1 MRRSLPWL
9 VLVLSVGLVEAHAEL
24 DVQLRTATAKIAA
37 HPGDAGLYLRRGE
50 LHRVHGDWDAAER
63 DYARAK
69 SLNPDLAIVDFCRG
83 HMLLRSGRTAEATL
97 ALGTYVRARPYD
109 PRAHALRAEALAA
122 LGRSREAAQ
131 DYDRALALASNQE
144 PLRPDWRPG
153 RERARVASGLD
164 SRAAPSGA
172 PPRAEAAEGSLKAPR
187 KIPPPTV
194 RLMRGPYLQS
204 ATPTSSV
211 VRWRTDLATDSVIVF
226 GAWPGSL
233 GRLAVDRA
241 RVKDHVVKL
250 EGLLPDTRYGYAIG
264 STRGV
269 LSGGN
274 GDASFV
280 TSPLPG
286 TEKPTRIWVLGDSG
300 TADAAA
306 SRVRDA
312 YAAFAGSRST
322 DVWLMLGDN
331 AYDDG
336 TDDEYQRAVFDMY
349 PETLRSVALWPA
361 FGNHDG
367 ISANSTT
374 QSGPYYDNF
383 TLPVDGS
390 AGGVASLTEA
400 YYSFDYANIHFIC
413 LDSYESGRAQDG
425 AMLRWL
431 TRDLAAD
438 RALWTIAFWHHPPYS
453 KGSHDSDN
461 ERELVEMRQNV
472 LPILEARGVD
482 LVLTGHSHSYERS
495 YLLDGYYGFSWDF
508 SEAYEKAPGDGSP
521 EGDGVYVKADSGREA
536 HAGAVYA
543 VAGSSGQISGGSL
556 DHPAMVRALNVLG
569 SLVLDVDGG
578 RLEARFLDDLGVVRD
593 SFAIVKSSVAPRQ
606 PPVPR

>member
-1 MRRSLPWL
+1 MRRSLPGL
-9 VLVLSVGLVEAHAEL
+9 VLILSIGLVEAHAEL
-24 DVQLRTATAKIAA
+24 EVQLKAVTARIAA
-37 HPGDAGLYLRRGE
+37 RPGDAGLYLRRGE

-63 DYARAK
+63 DYVLAK
-69 SLNPDLAIVDFCRG
+69 SLDPDLAVVDFCRG
-83 HMLLRSGRTAEATL
+83 HMLLRSGRTAEAAL
-97 ALGTYVRARPYD
+97 ALETYVRARPDD

-131 DYDRALALASNQE
+131 DYDRALALASDQE
-144 PLRPDWRPG
+144 PLRPDWRLG
-153 RERARVASGLD
+153 RERARAAAGPDNS
-164 SRAAPSGA
+164 AAPAGA
-172 PPRAEAAEGSLKAPR
+172 SPSASAAEASREALR

-194 RLMRGPYLQS
+194 RLVRGPYLQS
-204 ATPTSSV
+204 ATPTSIV
-211 VRWRTDLATDSVIVF
+211 VRWRTDLATDSAIVF

-233 GRLAVDRA
+233 GRLAVDRT

-250 EGLLPDTRYGYAIG
+250 TGLLPDTRYGYAIG

-269 LSGGN
+269 LSGGD

-300 TADAAA
+300 TADTAAA
-306 SRVRDA
+306 RVRDA
-312 YAAFAGSRST
+312 YAAFAESRST

-336 TDDEYQRAVFDMY
+336 TDDDYQRAVFDMY
-349 PETLRSVALWPA
+349 PETLRHVALWPA

-367 ISANSTT
+367 ISANSAT

-383 TLPVDGS
+383 TLPVDGG
-390 AGGVASLTEA
+390 AGGVASSTEA

-413 LDSYESGRAQDG
+413 LDSYESNRARDG

-431 TRDLAAD
+431 TLDLAAEN
-438 RALWTIAFWHHPPYS
+438 AGWTIVFWHHPPYS

-472 LPILEARGVD
+472 VPILEARGVD

-508 SEAYEKAPGDGSP
+508 SDAYKKAPGDGSP
-521 EGDGVYVKADSGREA
+521 EGDGAYVKAGSGQES

-543 VAGSSGQISGGSL
+543 VAGSSGQTSGGSL

-569 SLVLDVDGG
+569 SLVLDVDGD
-578 RLEARFLDDLGVVRD
+578 RLDAKFLDDSGVVRD
-593 SFAIVKSSVAPRQ
+593 SFAIVKGPVAPR
-606 PPVPR
+606 